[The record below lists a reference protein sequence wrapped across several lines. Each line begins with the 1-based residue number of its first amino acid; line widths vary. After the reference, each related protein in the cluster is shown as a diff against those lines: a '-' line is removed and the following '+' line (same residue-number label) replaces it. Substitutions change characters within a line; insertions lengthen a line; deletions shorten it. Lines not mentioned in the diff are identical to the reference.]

1 MFYTLDSGDYHE
13 WRILKY
19 DELEGYFE
27 ETISKIRNFNT
38 QRLND
43 ELAKN
48 INELDNNLKTIRL
61 MLRERPQMID
71 ENSGLFPEDFKC
83 YRSKLLRDG
92 DDKWANGVLCGFMAV
107 ASWANGLIGEVCT
120 ILDELSELVQA
131 DVETNN
137 DGNKLPN
144 KEQEKVTESS
154 SITRK
159 KSTRKEKIYNFS
171 DIIQYHDK
179 KELLERL
186 HFLIDGRGGAAVG
199 AVIQKAKMDGYL
211 TRYPYEG
218 DFRQEFE
225 VKGSWNAI
233 SNYFNEDDNKCL
245 AKSADVIIFK
255 DKISN

>member
-1 MFYTLDSGDYHE
+1 MDTSVILEFRSIINSVDLMFYTLDSGDYHE

-107 ASWANGLIGEVCT
+107 ASWANGLIKDFFSAIEEYEQMICG
-120 ILDELSELVQA
+120 D
-131 DVETNN
+131 
-137 DGNKLPN
+137 
-144 KEQEKVTESS
+144 EQEQ
-154 SITRK
+154 TRK
-159 KSTRKEKIYNFS
+159 FKRKYSFVIE
-171 DIIQYHDK
+171 D
-179 KELLERL
+179 
-186 HFLIDGRGGAAVG
+186 IDGFIRDLQDMKGAMLRRFYDDAF
-199 AVIQKAKMDGYL
+199 AKYDISLKEFVNDCLKL
-211 TRYPYEG
+211 TPKRINEKGWNYE
-218 DFRQEFE
+218 
-225 VKGSWNAI
+225 AI
-233 SNYFNEDDNKCL
+233 KKY
-245 AKSADVIIFK
+245 
-255 DKISN
+255 

>member
-1 MFYTLDSGDYHE
+1 MDTSVILEFRSIINSVDLMFYTLDSGDYHE

-71 ENSGLFPEDFKC
+71 ENSGFFPEDFKC

-107 ASWANGLIGEVCT
+107 ASWANGLIEDFFSVIEEYEQMICG
-120 ILDELSELVQA
+120 D
-131 DVETNN
+131 
-137 DGNKLPN
+137 
-144 KEQEKVTESS
+144 EQEQ
-154 SITRK
+154 IRK
-159 KSTRKEKIYNFS
+159 FKSKYSFVIKDIDGFIRDLQDMKGAMLRRFYDNAIAKS
-171 DIIQYHDK
+171 DISLKEFVNDCLKLTPKRINEKGWNYEAIK
-179 KELLERL
+179 K
-186 HFLIDGRGGAAVG
+186 
-199 AVIQKAKMDGYL
+199 Y
-211 TRYPYEG
+211 
-218 DFRQEFE
+218 
-225 VKGSWNAI
+225 
-233 SNYFNEDDNKCL
+233 
-245 AKSADVIIFK
+245 
-255 DKISN
+255 